1 MELFLILK
9 NEYSMLKLFQPFGIH
24 TILVI
29 YSEKESNHTG
39 LENRIGTPNISLLD
53 KYQLVQILQDS
64 Q

>member
-29 YSEKESNHTG
+29 YSEKESNQPG
-39 LENRIGTPNISLLD
+39 LENRNRTLNISLLD
-53 KYQLVQILQDS
+53 NYQLVQILS
-64 Q
+64 NSM